1 MTLKLIFTTN
11 TSQSLKN
18 KQKIPGE
25 EGERG
30 FKSMKDIKW
39 TRTEVVWRRFQVILN
54 TGEF

>member
-30 FKSMKDIKW
+30 FKSMKDIKNGQGLRW
-39 TRTEVVWRRFQVILN
+39 YGVDFR
-54 TGEF
+54 